1 MTAQRSLRALSTLPS
16 VQVRKKTR
24 WLPALA
30 AVIGTLVSVSPFN
43 VDAALLAGETVQ
55 TTEFHGTAP
64 DTALVIGPVLSVV
77 GPGVELTNFGF
88 EGYLTVN
95 FSDTNILITAA
106 IDQPFGPFDVLRF
119 VDINN
124 LIPAFTS
131 VTLNSATNWTGFDT
145 SRILFNS
152 NLIDLNL
159 TALAGSQGQQIS
171 LDLTAGPVTPPSTVP
186 EPPAYLLLGIALL
199 GMLGVGQRKSRR

>member
-1 MTAQRSLRALSTLPS
+1 MTQQA
-16 VQVRKKTR
+16 RKETR
-24 WLPALA
+24 WLPVLA
-30 AVIGTLVSVSPFN
+30 TVIGTLISVSPFRA
-43 VDAALLAGETVQ
+43 DAALLEGQTVQ

-64 DTALVIGPVLSVV
+64 DTALVFGPVLSVV

-88 EGYLTVN
+88 EGYLTIN
-95 FSDTNILITAA
+95 FSDTNILITAN

-131 VTLNSATNWTGFDT
+131 VTLNSATNWTGFDA
-145 SRILFNS
+145 SRILFTADM
-152 NLIDLNL
+152 IDLNL
-159 TALAGSQGQQIS
+159 TALAGSQGQQIA
-171 LDLTAGPVTPPSTVP
+171 LGLTAGPVTPPSTVP

-199 GMLGVGQRKSRR
+199 GMLGSGQRKSRS